1 MSERSHSERPH
12 EAESVD
18 SNPRRAFEWEL
29 GDARVQS
36 ISWTDADLVLDL
48 ALPNP
53 VGRHLRLCFEQ
64 VSRLR
69 VDLDYGEYVGQP
81 LLFAADAEKIE
92 GSLLKVTLEFGAAP
106 DGRIEFVCNSISD
119 IS

>member
-1 MSERSHSERPH
+1 MD
-12 EAESVD
+12 A
-18 SNPRRAFEWEL
+18 NPGRVFEWEL

-53 VGRHLRLCFEQ
+53 VGRRLRLCFEQ

-81 LLFAADAEKIE
+81 LLFAADAERLE
-92 GSLLKVTLEFGAAP
+92 SRLLKVTFEFGAVP
-106 DGRIEFVCNSISD
+106 DGRVEFVCNSIYEVS
-119 IS
+119 